1 MRPAGTGTREA
12 RPGVL
17 PAGVVMRYRRAMSST
32 QSLVGLIKAELK
44 AQGLSYAELAR
55 ELALSESSVKRMLAP
70 GGEMPLSRVDEIC
83 RVLKLEFAE
92 LAARLSQQGPVLREL
107 SLEQERAVVA
117 SPVLLLVAICCL
129 SHWALEDVLARYRIA
144 ETEAI
149 AALVQLDRLGVIE
162 LRPHNRY
169 KLKVAK
175 TLRWRPHGPVMRFF
189 RERVMADFFAGGF
202 DGEGELLTLVHGEFG
217 AGHARELAERL
228 RRAADDFARQHLL
241 DQKLPLDE
249 KRPYSVVI
257 GLRSWVFE
265 AFRDLERPG
274 LGLTRTPSARS
285 R

>member
-1 MRPAGTGTREA
+1 
-12 RPGVL
+12 
-17 PAGVVMRYRRAMSST
+17 MSST
-32 QSLVGLIKAELK
+32 QSLVALIKAELK
-44 AQGLSYAELAR
+44 AQGLSYAELAGG
-55 ELALSESSVKRMLAP
+55 LDLSESAVKRMLAP

-83 RVLKLEFAE
+83 RVLGVEFAE

-107 SLEQERAVVA
+107 SLAQETAVVA
-117 SPVLLLVAICCL
+117 DPRLLLVAICCL
-129 SHWALEDVLARYRIA
+129 SHWALEDVLARYRL
-144 ETEAI
+144 TEADAV
-149 AALVQLDRLGVIE
+149 AALAQLDRLGVIE

-175 TLRWRPHGPVMRFF
+175 TLRWRPQGPVMRFF

-265 AFRDLERPG
+265 AFRDLERV
-274 LGLTRTPSARS
+274 TKTPSAPS

>member
-1 MRPAGTGTREA
+1 
-12 RPGVL
+12 
-17 PAGVVMRYRRAMSST
+17 MSST
-32 QSLVGLIKAELK
+32 QSLVALIKGELK
-44 AQGLSYAELAR
+44 SQGISYAELAQA
-55 ELALSESSVKRMLAP
+55 LDLSESSVKRMLAP

-92 LAARLSQQGPVLREL
+92 LASRLAAQAPTQREL
-107 SLEQERAVVA
+107 SLEQEKAVVA
-117 SPVLLLVAICCL
+117 DPKLLLVAICCL
-129 SHWALEDVLARYRIA
+129 SLWALEDVLARYRLS
-144 ETEAI
+144 EADAV
-149 AALVQLDRLGVIE
+149 AALVKLDRLGVIE
-162 LRPHNRY
+162 LRPNNRY

-175 TLRWRPHGPVMRFF
+175 TLRWRPQGPVMTFF

-228 RRAADDFARQHLL
+228 QRAADDFARQHLL
-241 DQKLPLDE
+241 DQKLPSAE

-274 LGLTRTPSARS
+274 LGQRKGEIGGARGPG
-285 R
+285 RVGG

>member
-1 MRPAGTGTREA
+1 
-12 RPGVL
+12 
-17 PAGVVMRYRRAMSST
+17 MSST
-32 QSLVGLIKAELK
+32 QSLVALIKAELK
-44 AQGLSYAELAR
+44 GQGLSYAELAR
-55 ELALSESSVKRMLAP
+55 ELGLSESSVKRMLAP

-92 LAARLSQQGPVLREL
+92 LAGRLAAQAPELREL

-129 SHWALEDVLARYRIA
+129 SHWALEDVLARYRVSEA
-144 ETEAI
+144 EAV
-149 AALVQLDRLGVIE
+149 AALAQLDRLGVIE

-175 TLRWRPHGPVMRFF
+175 TLRWRPQGPVMQFF

-202 DGEGELLTLVHGEFG
+202 DGDGELLTLVHGEFG

-228 RRAADDFARQHLL
+228 QRAADDFARQHLL
-241 DQKLPLDE
+241 DQKLPPAE

-274 LGLTRTPSARS
+274 LGQQRRREVTRTPSDPS

>member
-1 MRPAGTGTREA
+1 
-12 RPGVL
+12 
-17 PAGVVMRYRRAMSST
+17 MSST
-32 QSLVGLIKAELK
+32 QSLVALIKAELK
-44 AQGLSYAELAR
+44 TQGLSYAELA
-55 ELALSESSVKRMLAP
+55 EALALSESSVKRMLAP

-92 LAARLSQQGPVLREL
+92 LAGRLVAQAPTLREL

-129 SHWALEDVLARYRIA
+129 SHWAIEDVLARYRIS
-144 ETEAI
+144 EADAV
-149 AALVQLDRLGVIE
+149 AALAQLDRLGVIE

-175 TLRWRPHGPVMRFF
+175 TLRWRPQGPVMQFF

-202 DGEGELLTLVHGEFG
+202 DGDGELLTLVHGEFG
-217 AGHARELAERL
+217 TAHARELAERL
-228 RRAADDFARQHLL
+228 QRAADDFARQHLL
-241 DQKLPLDE
+241 DQKLPPSE

-257 GLRSWVFE
+257 GLRSWIFE

-274 LGLTRTPSARS
+274 LGQRRGGAHAAPAAVTKTPTAPLP
-285 R
+285 

>member
-1 MRPAGTGTREA
+1 
-12 RPGVL
+12 
-17 PAGVVMRYRRAMSST
+17 MSST
-32 QSLVGLIKAELK
+32 QSLVALIKAELK
-44 AQGLSYAELAR
+44 SQGLSYAALAVELG
-55 ELALSESSVKRMLAP
+55 LSESSVKRMLAP

-92 LAARLSQQGPVLREL
+92 LAARMAAQAPTQRVL
-107 SLEQERAVVA
+107 SLEQEKAVVA
-117 SPVLLLVAICCL
+117 SPTLLLVAICCL
-129 SHWALEDVLARYRIA
+129 SLWTLEDVLARYRLN
-144 ETEAI
+144 EADAV
-149 AALVQLDRLGVIE
+149 AALVKLDRLGVIE
-162 LRPHNRY
+162 LRPGNRY

-175 TLRWRPHGPVMRFF
+175 TLRWRPQGPVMQFF

-202 DGEGELLTLVHGEFG
+202 DGEGEMLTLVHGEFG

-228 RRAADDFARQHLL
+228 QRAADDFARQHLL
-241 DQKLPLDE
+241 DQKLPQAD

-274 LGLTRTPSARS
+274 LGQRKGAATERVTRTPSARS

>member
-1 MRPAGTGTREA
+1 
-12 RPGVL
+12 
-17 PAGVVMRYRRAMSST
+17 MSST
-32 QSLVGLIKAELK
+32 QSLVALIKAELK
-44 AQGLSYAELAR
+44 TQGLSYAELAQA
-55 ELALSESSVKRMLAP
+55 LDLSESSVKRMLAP

-92 LAARLSQQGPVLREL
+92 LAGRLAAQAPDLREL

-129 SHWALEDVLARYRIA
+129 SHWAIEDVLSRYRIA
-144 ETEAI
+144 EADAV
-149 AALVQLDRLGVIE
+149 AALAQLDRLGVIE

-175 TLRWRPHGPVMRFF
+175 TLRWRPQGPVMQFF

-228 RRAADDFARQHLL
+228 QRTADDFARQHLL
-241 DQKLPLDE
+241 DQKLPSSE

-274 LGLTRTPSARS
+274 LGLTRTPNARS

>member
-1 MRPAGTGTREA
+1 
-12 RPGVL
+12 
-17 PAGVVMRYRRAMSST
+17 MSST
-32 QSLVGLIKAELK
+32 QSLVALLKGEMK

-83 RVLKLEFAE
+83 RVLKLEFVE
-92 LAARLSQQGPVLREL
+92 LAARLGHQTPAQREL
-107 SLEQERAVVA
+107 SLAQEKAVVA
-117 SPVLLLVAICCL
+117 DPKLLLVAICCL
-129 SHWALEDVLARYRIA
+129 SQWALEDVLARYRLS
-144 ETEAI
+144 EADGV
-149 AALVQLDRLGVIE
+149 AALARLDRLGVIE

-169 KLKVAK
+169 RLKVAK
-175 TLRWRPHGPVMRFF
+175 TLRWRPQGPVMQFF

-217 AGHARELAERL
+217 AAHARELAERL
-228 RRAADDFARQHLL
+228 QRAADDFARQHLL
-241 DQKLPLDE
+241 DQKLPAAE

-274 LGLTRTPSARS
+274 LGLRRG
-285 R
+285 